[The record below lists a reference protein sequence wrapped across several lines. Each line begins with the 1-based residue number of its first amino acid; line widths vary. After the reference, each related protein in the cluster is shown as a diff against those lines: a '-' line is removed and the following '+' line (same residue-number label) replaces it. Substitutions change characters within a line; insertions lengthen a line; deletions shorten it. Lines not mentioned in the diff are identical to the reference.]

1 MDAREYLSRKG
12 VALDRDPDRPNTLEE
27 KAWERARGAGDH
39 RPITG
44 TPHDWEDW
52 ERYHDELAED
62 AASLEQKIDKQ
73 AHRQAEHPPV
83 MAPASESE
91 ANASAPEPKPA
102 PEPEPEPAQ
111 AAASAAVG
119 HFTPPAPGQA
129 AELDMPA
136 APAEDEPAV
145 LNAAYAALAVLFPPL
160 AVGLSGG
167 GGQRVAIS
175 IALTL
180 LLWVPGIIYAITWLR
195 RR

>member
-62 AASLEQKIDKQ
+62 AASLEQKIDRQ
-73 AHRQAEHPPV
+73 AHRQAEHPPAT
-83 MAPASESE
+83 APGSEPE
-91 ANASAPEPKPA
+91 PNESAPELK
-102 PEPEPEPAQ
+102 PEPKPAQ

-119 HFTPPAPGQA
+119 HFTPPTPAQA

-136 APAEDEPAV
+136 ASAEKEPAV

-167 GGQRVAIS
+167 GGRRIAIS

-180 LLWVPGIIYAITWLR
+180 LLWVPGMIYAISWLR

>member
-73 AHRQAEHPPV
+73 AHRQAEQPPAAV
-83 MAPASESE
+83 PESE
-91 ANASAPEPKPA
+91 PESNEPA
-102 PEPEPEPAQ
+102 PDPEPAQ
-111 AAASAAVG
+111 ASASAAVG

-136 APAEDEPAV
+136 VPAEDEPAV
-145 LNAAYAALAVLFPPL
+145 LNVAYAALAVLFPPL